1 MGQEKNCDFVQ
12 SDEQF
17 RQNDKKIFRK
27 NETVPAK
34 TGSVTGTDT
43 EYPKQNR
50 AAARERKRHCT
61 GTEKCAQSIPECPN
75 PWILFR
81 FYAIIK
87 SESKERAL
95 SGIRENVTLQ

>member
-1 MGQEKNCDFVQ
+1 MLKTT
-12 SDEQF
+12 
-17 RQNDKKIFRK
+17 RK
-27 NETVPAK
+27 FSESVTVPTK

-43 EYPKQNR
+43 KYSEQNR

-87 SESKERAL
+87 SKSKERAL

>member
-1 MGQEKNCDFVQ
+1 MLKTT
-12 SDEQF
+12 
-17 RQNDKKIFRK
+17 RK
-27 NETVPAK
+27 FSENETISAK
-34 TGSVTGTDT
+34 TGSVIGTDT

-50 AAARERKRHCT
+50 AVARERKRHCT
-61 GTEKCAQSIPECPN
+61 GTEKCARSIPECPN

-87 SESKERAL
+87 SKSKERAL

>member
-1 MGQEKNCDFVQ
+1 MSKMT
-12 SDEQF
+12 
-17 RQNDKKIFRK
+17 RK
-27 NETVPAK
+27 FSENETVPAK
-34 TGSVTGTDT
+34 TGSVTGIDT
-43 EYPKQNR
+43 KYPKQNR
-50 AAARERKRHCT
+50 AAARERKRHGI

-87 SESKERAL
+87 NKSKERAL

>member
-1 MGQEKNCDFVQ
+1 MLKTT
-12 SDEQF
+12 
-17 RQNDKKIFRK
+17 RK
-27 NETVPAK
+27 FSETETVPAK
-34 TGSVTGTDT
+34 TGSVTGNDA
-43 EYPKQNR
+43 EYSEQNR

-87 SESKERAL
+87 SKSKERTL

>member
-1 MGQEKNCDFVQ
+1 ML
-12 SDEQF
+12 
-17 RQNDKKIFRK
+17 KITRK
-27 NETVPAK
+27 FSENVTVPAK

-50 AAARERKRHCT
+50 AAARERKRHGT
-61 GTEKCAQSIPECPN
+61 GTEKCANSSPECPN

-87 SESKERAL
+87 SKSKEREL

>member
-1 MGQEKNCDFVQ
+1 MLKTT
-12 SDEQF
+12 
-17 RQNDKKIFRK
+17 RK
-27 NETVPAK
+27 FSENETVPAK
-34 TGSVTGTDT
+34 TGSVTGIDT
-43 EYPKQNR
+43 KYTEQNR
-50 AAARERKRHCT
+50 AAVRERKRHCT

-87 SESKERAL
+87 SKSKERAL

>member
-1 MGQEKNCDFVQ
+1 MSKTT
-12 SDEQF
+12 
-17 RQNDKKIFRK
+17 RK
-27 NETVPAK
+27 FSENETAPAK

-43 EYPKQNR
+43 EYSEQNR
-50 AAARERKRHCT
+50 AAARERKRRCT
-61 GTEKCAQSIPECPN
+61 GTEKCAQSSPECQN

-87 SESKERAL
+87 SKSKERAL

>member
-1 MGQEKNCDFVQ
+1 MSKMT
-12 SDEQF
+12 
-17 RQNDKKIFRK
+17 RK
-27 NETVPAK
+27 FSETETVPTK
-34 TGSVTGTDT
+34 TGSVTGIDT
-43 EYPKQNR
+43 KYTEQNR

-61 GTEKCAQSIPECPN
+61 GTEKCANSSPECPN

>member
-1 MGQEKNCDFVQ
+1 MSKMT
-12 SDEQF
+12 
-17 RQNDKKIFRK
+17 RK
-27 NETVPAK
+27 FSETETVPTK
-34 TGSVTGTDT
+34 TGSVTGIDT
-43 EYPKQNR
+43 KYTEQNR
-50 AAARERKRHCT
+50 AAARERKRHGT
-61 GTEKCAQSIPECPN
+61 GTEKCANSSPECPN